1 MKLIGLFDSPYVRR
15 VAVSMRLQ
23 GFSFEHVALSVF
35 RHIDEMRTMNP
46 LVKVPMLVLDNEER
60 LIESSF
66 ILDYLD
72 GESAPETRLIP
83 ASGPQRRKIQQHCAV
98 ALIGSEK
105 AVQLYYETGLRPSE
119 HTYHAWAERC
129 RTQMHGALSELERHA
144 SERGT
149 GRWLIG
155 EQLTQA
161 DITAVC
167 AFTFLTEAL
176 GLSSHTAPYPALR
189 ALAGRCEALPEFH
202 GTRAEFNV
210 PQSA

>member
-23 GFSFEHVALSVF
+23 GFAFEHVPLSVF
-35 RHIDEMRTMNP
+35 RHIDEMRQINP

-83 ASGPQRRKIQQHCAV
+83 AAGTERRKIQQHCAV
-98 ALIGSEK
+98 ALIGAEK

-129 RTQMHGALSELERHA
+129 RTQMHDAFGMLDAMPESALLSGAAINQADVTTAVALGFARFVHPTEFPQGRYPCLERLSAHCE
-144 SERGT
+144 S
-149 GRWLIG
+149 LP
-155 EQLTQA
+155 
-161 DITAVC
+161 
-167 AFTFLTEAL
+167 AFVATPME
-176 GLSSHTAPYPALR
+176 
-189 ALAGRCEALPEFH
+189 
-202 GTRAEFNV
+202 
-210 PQSA
+210 